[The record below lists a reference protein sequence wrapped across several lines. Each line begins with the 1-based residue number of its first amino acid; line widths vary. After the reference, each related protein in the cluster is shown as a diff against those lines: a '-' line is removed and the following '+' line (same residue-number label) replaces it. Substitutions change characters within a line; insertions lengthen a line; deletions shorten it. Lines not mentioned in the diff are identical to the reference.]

1 MECYTLPFRSTFN
14 DDEWLND
21 TISTLTIWFL
31 IVTDNQN
38 CKFVI
43 VVPLYAQFNN
53 WHFQFDSFNEFFS
66 ALFVLSH
73 FFSWMNVNTTSPPTK
88 IQVLKVANYSKGSSM
103 MILYWQRKHVPY
115 LYGKYV
121 KVLIIFIQNQS
132 YILIW
137 KYVFVFRF

>member
-1 MECYTLPFRSTFN
+1 MLLLSPF
-14 DDEWLND
+14 
-21 TISTLTIWFL
+21 
-31 IVTDNQN
+31 
-38 CKFVI
+38 
-43 VVPLYAQFNN
+43 YAQFNN

-73 FFSWMNVNTTSPPTK
+73 FFPEWMLIPHHHLPK

-137 KYVFVFRF
+137 KYVFLILFLIKFETLTSWMNKDFNDWDGQVHGDFNSNFWNFFYVN